1 MDAIT
6 GVMGPR
12 VRRAMTAVGAALLL
26 AAMPACDRDSI
37 LEVQTPDIIDPDD
50 INNAQGIAAL
60 HAGAVSEFGFIMDNG
75 GSNGGGPLAIYS
87 GLFTDEAMHASTPPA
102 VRAWDLRLVPS
113 SNTVSP
119 GIFLNLQ
126 RARSRA
132 EDAAR
137 KIAALLPNG
146 DARIGE
152 LWAISAFTYILFAE
166 TYCSGVP
173 ISLADPLTYGDPL
186 STNQLL
192 DTALVRLTAASA
204 AAAGDTRVANLVAV
218 LRGRALLNQAQ
229 FAQAAAAV
237 ATVPTSFNYQV
248 FHSTT
253 TARQTNQIQVQFST
267 DIVSVSDG
275 EGTNGLNFASAND
288 PRVPV
293 LATGAS
299 RNDGVTPMV
308 QFRKYTTQADAVTQ
322 ASGIEARLIEAE
334 AALQANDVPLY
345 LSKLNEAR
353 ATVAGLAPLGDP
365 GTQTARENL
374 LFRERAFWMYM
385 TAHRLGDLRRLVRQ
399 YSRGAETVFPTA
411 AYHKQG
417 LTRGTDVSFIIP
429 QPEENNPSYS
439 AAACSAGAA

>member
-1 MDAIT
+1 MDAIK
-6 GVMGPR
+6 MLNGPR
-12 VRRAMTAVGAALLL
+12 VRRAMATVVAATLVLSIH
-26 AAMPACDRDSI
+26 ACDRDSL
-37 LEVQTPDIIDPDD
+37 LEVETPDIIDPDD
-50 INNAQGIAAL
+50 INNAQGISAL
-60 HAGAVSEFGFIMDNG
+60 HAGAVSEFGFSMDNG
-75 GSNGGGPLAIYS
+75 AGTPLSIYS
-87 GLFTDEAMHASTPPA
+87 ALFTDEAMHASTPPA
-102 VRAWDLRLVPS
+102 VRAWDLRDVPA

-119 GIFLNLQ
+119 IIFLNLQ
-126 RARSRA
+126 RARARA

-137 KIAALLPNG
+137 KITALLPGG
-146 DARIGE
+146 DPRIGE

-166 TYCSGVP
+166 NYCSGVP
-173 ISLADPLTYGDPL
+173 ISQADPLTYGDPL
-186 STNQLL
+186 STAQLL

-204 AAAGDTRVANLVAV
+204 AAAGDARITNFIAV

-237 ATVPTSFNYQV
+237 AAVPTAFSYQI

-267 DIVSVSDG
+267 DIISVPTA
-275 EGTNGLNFASAND
+275 EGTNGLDFASAAD
-288 PRVPV
+288 PRLPT

-334 AALQANDVPLY
+334 AALRAGDVTLF

-353 ATVAGLAPLGDP
+353 ATVTGLAAVSDP
-365 GTQTARENL
+365 GTAVARENL
-374 LFRERAFWMYM
+374 LFRERGFWLYL

-399 YSRGAETVFPTA
+399 YSRTAESVFPTA

-417 LTRGTDVSFIIP
+417 LTRGTQVSFIIP
-429 QPEENNPSYS
+429 QPEENNPGYS
-439 AAACSAGAA
+439 TAACNPNAA